1 VRRSA
6 TRSLATIG
14 ASRRIPAGCRMEEW
28 FVSRRRVSVLLAVVV
43 AILVP
48 ACVLTWWDPF
58 NLRYARLLAS
68 ASTGLVAAA
77 AATVAVLVW
86 RRRGVRIAAVV
97 LGSVGV
103 VFAGGTA
110 WVNAELSPREL
121 DDPVT
126 SADGRYE
133 LVRVWGFMGP
143 EVRLRRDRGLL
154 SQEITVWYD
163 TGSPDSRDSGTVVSD
178 FRFVDARS
186 VEIVSPDGC
195 SHRSAFDTTTLVLK
209 EHARTFRA
217 STC

>member
-1 VRRSA
+1 
-6 TRSLATIG
+6 
-14 ASRRIPAGCRMEEW
+14 
-28 FVSRRRVSVLLAVVV
+28 VSRRRVIVLLAVAV

-58 NLRYARLLAS
+58 NRRYAGFLGA
-68 ASTGLVAAA
+68 ASTGLAAA
-77 AATVAVLVW
+77 SAATVAVLVW
-86 RRRGVRIAAVV
+86 RRRAVTIAAVV

-110 WVNAELSPREL
+110 WLSAELSPRGP
-121 DDPVT
+121 DRDRVASP
-126 SADGRYE
+126 DGRYE
-133 LVRVWGFMGP
+133 LVRVRGVIGS

-154 SQEITVWYD
+154 SQETVVWYD
-163 TGSPDSRDSGTVVSD
+163 DGGSPNGRDSGTVVPK

-186 VEIVSPDGC
+186 VEVLTSDGC

-209 EHARTFRA
+209 EHARPLRA